1 MSCSAGCS
9 PLLATV
15 DLHSDIR
22 SDLAVPDI
30 FVTSARLSQVRLHSD
45 YFLWGSILSIF
56 CVAEEKTVTGIGQ
69 R

>member
-1 MSCSAGCS
+1 MSCSAGYS

-15 DLHSDIR
+15 DLHSDVR

-30 FVTSARLSQVRLHSD
+30 FVTSARLSQVRLHLD
-45 YFLWGSILSIF
+45 YFLWGIRLTIF
-56 CVAEEKTVTGIGQ
+56 YLAGEKTVIGIGQ